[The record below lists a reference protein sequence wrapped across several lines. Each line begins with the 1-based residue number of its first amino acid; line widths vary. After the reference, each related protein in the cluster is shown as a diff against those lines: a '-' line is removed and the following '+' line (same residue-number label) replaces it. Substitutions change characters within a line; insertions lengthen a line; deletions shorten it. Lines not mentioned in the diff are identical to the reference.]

1 MNFPAPVTM
10 CASPKIL
17 IYKDAVSKKIR
28 EQIMDI
34 YALKL
39 NKSTV
44 TDGTNILSSKY
55 RTSSSSFLDDDNA
68 NISKLRN
75 SVCELYSLSNKN
87 SEKFQYVKYEAG
99 QEYAPHY
106 DAFDVDEISKNGR
119 KKQRVITNIIYL
131 NDEFTGGETC
141 FPQLDISIKPEAGM
155 MISFE
160 NCIAGTTYLNP
171 FSLHQSKPILSGEKH
186 ILTLWLLKD
195 LIH

>member
-1 MNFPAPVTM
+1 MNFPDPLTM
-10 CASPKIL
+10 CPSPKIL
-17 IYKDAVSKKIR
+17 IYKDVVSKKIR
-28 EQIMDI
+28 QQIMDNHS
-34 YALKL
+34 LKL
-39 NKSTV
+39 SESTV
-44 TDGTNILSSKY
+44 TDGTNILSSKH
-55 RTSSSSFLDDDNA
+55 RTSSSSFLDNDA
-68 NISKLRN
+68 SISKLRN
-75 SVCELYSLSNKN
+75 SVCKLYSFSEKN
-87 SEKFQYVKYEAG
+87 SEKFQYVKYEVG

-106 DAFDVDEISKNGR
+106 DAFDVDKISKNGH

-131 NDEFTGGETC
+131 NDEFVGGETC

-160 NCIAGTTYLNP
+160 NCIAETTYLNP

>member
-10 CASPKIL
+10 CASPKIF

-28 EQIMDI
+28 EQIMDN

-39 NKSTV
+39 NKSNV
-44 TDGTNILSSKY
+44 TDGKNILSSKY
-55 RTSSSSFLDDDNA
+55 RTSSSSFLDDDVI
-68 NISKLRN
+68 ISKLRN
-75 SVCELYSLSNKN
+75 SVCELCSFNKKN
-87 SEKFQYVKYEAG
+87 SENFQYVKYEVG

-106 DAFDVDEISKNGR
+106 DAFHVDEISKDGR

-131 NDEFTGGETC
+131 NDEFIGGETC
-141 FPQLDISIKPEAGM
+141 FPQLDISIKPEAGII
-155 MISFE
+155 ISFE
-160 NCIAGTTYLNP
+160 NCIAETTYLNP

>member
-17 IYKDAVSKKIR
+17 VYKDAISKKLR
-28 EQIMDI
+28 EQIMDNYSI
-34 YALKL
+34 KL
-39 NKSTV
+39 NKSNV
-44 TDGTNILSSKY
+44 TDGTNIFSSKY
-55 RTSSSSFLDDDNA
+55 RTSSSSFLDDDA
-68 NISKLRN
+68 IICKLRN
-75 SVCELYSLSNKN
+75 SVCKLYSFNKKN
-87 SEKFQYVKYEAG
+87 SENFQYVKYEVG

-106 DAFDVDEISKNGR
+106 DAFDLDEIKKDGR

-131 NDEFTGGETC
+131 NDAFTGGETC
-141 FPQLDISIKPEAGM
+141 FPQLDISINPQAGM

-160 NCIAGTTYLNP
+160 NCMSETTYLNP

>member
-1 MNFPAPVTM
+1 MNFPVPVTM

-28 EQIMDI
+28 EQIMND

-39 NKSTV
+39 NKSAV
-44 TDGTNILSSKY
+44 TDGTNILSSEY
-55 RTSSSSFLDDDNA
+55 RSSSSSFLDNDA
-68 NISKLRN
+68 SISKLRN
-75 SVCELYSLSNKN
+75 SVCELYSFNKKN
-87 SEKFQYVKYEAG
+87 SENFQYVKYEVG

-106 DAFDVDEISKNGR
+106 DAFDVQEISKDSR

-131 NDEFTGGETC
+131 NDKFKGGETC
-141 FPQLDISIKPEAGM
+141 FPKLDISIKPEAGM

-160 NCIAGTTYLNP
+160 NCIAETTYLNP